1 MSGIEDLNKI
11 LTNDEKGPYLYK
23 WFDPGFEDEQKKLL
37 TLMKK
42 RVKRNKILSKSLAIW
57 PLPVTE
63 EVKTVVLRKSGG
75 VIWFQN

>member
-11 LTNDEKGPYLYK
+11 LTNDEKSPYLYK

-42 RVKRNKILSKSLAIW
+42 
-57 PLPVTE
+57 
-63 EVKTVVLRKSGG
+63 
-75 VIWFQN
+75 